1 MCIRDRAG
9 CIYRYSGG
17 VKSDIYDTYDSY
29 YVTGG
34 DGDYGEVGKYK
45 TRRTLCEGVIL
56 PLGTLSLLVAVA
68 DT

>member
-1 MCIRDRAG
+1 MN
-9 CIYRYSGG
+9 
-17 VKSDIYDTYDSY
+17 DTPQTLEKD
-29 YVTGG
+29 VR
-34 DGDYGEVGKYK
+34 DGDYVEVGKYK